1 MKIVLLLLV
10 FVYFCVFFWLIWKS
24 AATWRWYHL
33 VLASLTFLLT
43 LPMLP
48 MTAIVLKSRSA
59 WSEQV
64 GLLEAKHQQ
73 IENDRQGLVNGV
85 PGDPTRDPGVLELQT
100 QLRRLNAEVGRV
112 FRDLE
117 VRDRG
122 PAGVT
127 LGRFVAAPATVD
139 GVPVEPPA
147 EPAAAPANASPL
159 AAADTIV
166 YAFAEQILQ
175 EGGPALPVFYLGEY
189 RITQAAADTV
199 SLSPTVP
206 LEPFQL
212 QAANQ
217 ANRWALYEVMPT
229 DSHQTFIAAGS
240 IPDDELF
247 FGRVDDEA
255 IRAIFGNSVAPETI
269 NDYLR
274 DGSRA
279 IANDP
284 PAARWV
290 KIEFTKKYEL
300 TVDGQDQRSA
310 GDGGFFDSLG
320 QAVDSRLQRTEG
332 DSVSF
337 EAGEQLV
344 VLEESGRLLIDEG
357 SAKLVDTY
365 FIRPLSSYRMA
376 LRDLRQQIDY
386 LDRQETGLR
395 QQQAVL
401 QVALNLTNEM
411 TTKGQQRKLELEKD
425 DTQVGKELTA
435 IRSYSEN
442 IEQQFVST
450 KKEMARLYQDNL
462 SREKELQNVQSQIR
476 QMVEARE
483 AAVSGESQL

>member
-73 IENDRQGLVNGV
+73 IERDRQGLVNGV

-127 LGRFVAAPATVD
+127 LGRAVAAPATVD
-139 GVPVEPPA
+139 GIPVDPA
-147 EPAAAPANASPL
+147 ADAAAPANASPL
-159 AAADTIV
+159 AAADSIV

-175 EGGPALPVFYLGEY
+175 EGGPAVPVFYLGEY
-189 RITQAAADTV
+189 RITQATADTV
-199 SLSPTVP
+199 SLTPTVP

-217 ANRWALYEVMPT
+217 AGRWALYEVMPT
-229 DSHQTFIAAGS
+229 DSHETFIAAGS
-240 IPDDELF
+240 VPDDELF

-255 IRAIFGNSVAPETI
+255 IRALFGNSVAPETI

-279 IANDP
+279 IASDP
-284 PAARWV
+284 PAARWL
-290 KIEFTKKYEL
+290 KIEFTKKFEL

-332 DSVSF
+332 DTVTF

-344 VLEESGRLLIDEG
+344 VKEEAGIELINDG

-365 FIRPLSSYRMA
+365 FIRPLSSYRLA

-386 LDRQETGLR
+386 LDRQATGLR
-395 QQQAVL
+395 QQQSVL
-401 QVALNLTNEM
+401 QVALNLTNDM

-425 DTQVGKELTA
+425 DSQVGKELSA

-442 IEQQFVST
+442 IEQQLVST
-450 KKEMARLYQDNL
+450 KKEMSRLYQDNL
-462 SREKELQNVQSQIR
+462 SREKELQKIQTQIR

-483 AAVSGESQL
+483 AAVSDESKL